1 MSHRILFVDN
11 DPDLLD
17 IWAEYLERA
26 GYRVEKAVSLEQ
38 ARQRLAEA
46 FFHLMIVDI
55 RMVDD
60 TDRHDLSGLAL
71 ARDPAYLPVPK
82 IVLTGFPSHQTAR
95 EAMKPRPEGLPAA
108 VDYLDKDREP
118 EAMIHAV
125 QEILGQRLRSNPH
138 LQVEWDPREP
148 LSFAHLA
155 YLLEP
160 QLPQDLLG
168 HRIAELE
175 ELFRRLFLDAKQMR
189 VYRLLWHRERRV
201 GLAVLLRSLADT
213 VLSRIVVCG
222 NRDRL
227 ACEERAIRLSCPED
241 GLRLTETAETMRFG
255 AHAYAIPDGQAEKV
269 QTLADLY
276 HSRNDR
282 LLRATLD
289 QVLKEVIPAWHRRG
303 QRVEEGR
310 DLMALYRQQAGL
322 EEGWSPAAVRER
334 VQALVQLVRPLSS
347 VLIEYDARSLTF
359 SFPME
364 PPLSGPDPVTAIYH
378 PSERYTTPVVCRLSP
393 GRLTADSLVVDARHR
408 AWPTDLAG
416 LGQAPQWWDYLCL
429 EAILRFDLVQPID
442 LQEAWRSF
450 EECLVAPVSF
460 QDSLDIVS
468 GPDELRLNALLIDKV
483 RKQAG
488 SETGLEVEPY
498 YAGLLVWVVA
508 AMTHYD
514 PARLYDQD
522 EQNRAAHL
530 LLAAAML
537 TRRLA
542 AGDQRSVS
550 ISPKSALERTIRL
563 RLDEDGVRVWTG
575 PDRYLTLTGQQLVLF
590 RSLYR
595 RQGQVVP
602 RQTLIEEVFGEP
614 YAADMRDRH
623 FQERRL
629 NTVMQRLKD
638 QLKAHTGCSEFI
650 QTVRGEGYRLDPEG
664 KRSG

>member
-1 MSHRILFVDN
+1 MSHQILFVDN
-11 DPDLLD
+11 DNDFLD
-17 IWAEYLERA
+17 TWAEYLQRA

-38 ARQRLAEA
+38 ARQRLEAA

-60 TDRHDLSGLAL
+60 TDEYDRSGMAL
-71 ARDPAYLPVPK
+71 VNDPVYLPLPK
-82 IVLTGFPSHQTAR
+82 IILTDFPSYETAR
-95 EAMKPRPEGLPAA
+95 EAMKPRPEGLPA
-108 VDYLDKDREP
+108 VYYLAKDEGP

-125 QEILGQRLRSNPH
+125 QEMLGQRLRSNPR
-138 LQVEWDPREP
+138 LQVEWDLREP

-160 QLPQDLLG
+160 DLPQDFLN

-175 ELFRRLFLDAKQMR
+175 ELFRRLFLDGKQVR
-189 VYRLLWHRERRV
+189 VSRLLWHRERRV

-213 VLSRIVVCG
+213 VLSRILVCG
-222 NRDRL
+222 NRDSL
-227 ACEERAIRLSCPED
+227 AREERAIRLSSLED

-289 QVLKEVIPAWHRRG
+289 QLLKEVIPAWHRRG

-322 EEGWSPAAVRER
+322 EERWSPAAVRER

-347 VLIEYDARSLTF
+347 VSIEYDAQSLTF
-359 SFPME
+359 SFPMQ
-364 PPLSGPDPVTAIYH
+364 PPLSGLDPVTAIYH
-378 PSERYTTPVVCRLSP
+378 PSERYVTPVVCRLSP

-442 LQEAWRSF
+442 LDAWRSF
-450 EECLVAPVSF
+450 EECLVAPVSL

-468 GPDELRLNALLIDKV
+468 GPDELRLNVLLIDKV

-488 SETGLEVEPY
+488 RETGLEVGPY
-498 YAGLLVWVVA
+498 DAGLLVWAVA

-542 AGDQRSVS
+542 AGDQRSVG

-575 PDRYLTLTGQQLVLF
+575 PDHYLTLTGQQLDLF

-614 YAADMRDRH
+614 YAADMGDRH